1 MPGEA
6 LLLDSDSQN
15 LVLGPGL
22 RREISDEVLVT
33 RAGVLRKKDPG
44 PIYWVDCHSKRYIAA
59 RGENVIGVVIAK
71 AGDTFR
77 VDIGR
82 LNSLLEKILDYMLM
96 NF

>member
-6 LLLDSDSQN
+6 LLLDSDYPN

-44 PIYWVDCHSKRYIAA
+44 PIYWVDCHSKRYVAA
-59 RGENVIGVVIAK
+59 RGENVDCQSWGHIQSGHRYVSLP
-71 AGDTFR
+71 
-77 VDIGR
+77 VD
-82 LNSLLEKILDYMLM
+82 
-96 NF
+96 